1 MSNIICLFQPSLAV
15 ELVLTELQKNQIE
28 QNNLACFVLDAVH
41 SKKIVQS
48 DEEMANAELGFIFA
62 TIFGVI
68 GASVGFRLSLGPIVW
83 GVGLS
88 FAGFFIGF
96 IIDYLFKIK
105 DKKKPQSF
113 VVISICCQKDQVP
126 DVKTI
131 LTNHQVLG
139 LTVIE
144 S

>member
-28 QNNLACFVLDAVH
+28 QNNLACFVLDPIL
-41 SKKIVQS
+41 SKPIMQS
-48 DEEMANAELGFIFA
+48 DEKMTKAEFGFIIA

-68 GASVGFRLSLGPIVW
+68 GASVGFRLQLGPIVW
-83 GVGLS
+83 GVCSS
-88 FAGFFIGF
+88 FVGFLIGF
-96 IIDYLFKIK
+96 VIDYLIKIK
-105 DKKKPQSF
+105 GKNKPQSF

-126 DVKTI
+126 DVKSI
-131 LTNHQVLG
+131 LTNYHVLG